1 MYQKYEESLDPRDRY
16 GRINLSVRI
25 NRTEAQTLE
34 LMVRFSSADTS
45 ATTYH
50 STLSLASQLQFTT

>member
-1 MYQKYEESLDPRDRY
+1 MYEKDKESLDSQNRY

-25 NRTEAQTLE
+25 KRTEAQTLE

-45 ATTYH
+45 ATTYPL
-50 STLSLASQLQFTT
+50 T